1 MLGQIETLHLALF
14 AHSQRHDQPDGLEQD
29 ERRKTGPAD
38 GCRNPIKLGQ
48 HLAGIAVKETGTSGW
63 RICTDRQRRSREHAS
78 EKRADRPP
86 VPSGTWLELEVA

>member
-1 MLGQIETLHLALF
+1 
-14 AHSQRHDQPDGLEQD
+14 
-29 ERRKTGPAD
+29 
-38 GCRNPIKLGQ
+38 
-48 HLAGIAVKETGTSGW
+48 LAGIAVKETGTSGW